1 MIGMKRLPLL
11 LSVSL
16 FSVLLPGLI
25 PQPAR
30 AEFINP
36 RQPTASSELQDR
48 VAAGDPAAQAL
59 LGWSLRYGV
68 GVTRDPLRS
77 LEMIQNA
84 SESGHPFGLFLL
96 CEATDDGY
104 GVPRNHERAAG
115 ICAKALP
122 GLNELASAGDAH
134 AQYMLGY
141 VYDRGLG
148 TAKDPS
154 ASLDFYTRA
163 AEQGHPF
170 AQNNLGFLYKQQQ
183 NWDQALNWYTRAAE
197 QGDATAQNNLGYAYQ
212 HGEGVSQDMQ
222 AAMKWYKLAAEQ
234 GDASAINNIASLFA
248 QGLGVEADP
257 AAAARWYRL
266 AADRGH
272 PVAQY
277 NLGLAYL
284 LGKGLVVSHPD
295 ALIWLLK
302 AAEKGLPEA
311 QYEAGKL
318 YLEGTGVTLNPT
330 EAQRLLQLAARQ
342 GHRQANDLLMRRF

>member
-1 MIGMKRLPLL
+1 MKPYVYFLL
-11 LSVSL
+11 AACITAAPV
-16 FSVLLPGLI
+16 
-25 PQPAR
+25 R
-30 AEFINP
+30 AVRADYTDP
-36 RQPTASSELQDR
+36 RSQLTELNDR
-48 VAAGDPAAQAL
+48 ATAGDPAAQAL

-68 GVTRDPLRS
+68 GMQRDPIKA
-77 LEMIQNA
+77 LEMIQSA
-84 SESGHPFGLFLL
+84 SDSLNPFGLFLL

-104 GVPRNHERAAG
+104 GVPRSRQRAAS
-115 ICAKALP
+115 ICAQAVP
-122 GLNELASAGDAH
+122 GLIQLATAGDAH

-141 VYDRGLG
+141 IYDRGLG
-148 TAKDPS
+148 AAREPS
-154 ASLDFYTRA
+154 ASLDWYTQA

-183 NWDQALNWYTRAAE
+183 NWQESLKWYTQAAE

-212 HGEGVSQDMQ
+212 HGEGVTKDMA

-234 GDASAINNIASLFA
+234 GDAAAINNIASLFA
-248 QGLGVEADP
+248 QGLGVEADI

-284 LGKGLVVSHPD
+284 LGKGVPLNHPEALV
-295 ALIWLLK
+295 WLLR

-318 YLEGTGVTLNPT
+318 YLEGAGITVNRG
-330 EAQRLLQLAARQ
+330 EAERLLQLAAAQ